1 MRVGASGDCRA
12 VRGVVAVELGVPN
25 FAACRSFGRGGISA
39 QGQKGGVLLTV
50 EEIKE
55 KKEKEKKKK
64 EEKRETVADIGT
76 DTVCC

>member
-1 MRVGASGDCRA
+1 MHHGFRREHNTSRVAREHGAREHVDDLK
-12 VRGVVAVELGVPN
+12 VRRRHVE
-25 FAACRSFGRGGISA
+25 F
-39 QGQKGGVLLTV
+39 GGVLLTV

>member
-1 MRVGASGDCRA
+1 MALCFR
-12 VRGVVAVELGVPN
+12 
-25 FAACRSFGRGGISA
+25 ISA
-39 QGQKGGVLLTV
+39 NISAIIVWEGRVLPRYRNPGGVLLTV

>member
-1 MRVGASGDCRA
+1 M
-12 VRGVVAVELGVPN
+12 
-25 FAACRSFGRGGISA
+25 
-39 QGQKGGVLLTV
+39 GGVLLTV
-50 EEIKE
+50 DEIKE

>member
-1 MRVGASGDCRA
+1 MPGGRNCALKFRDFGNSQTRVPLR
-12 VRGVVAVELGVPN
+12 
-25 FAACRSFGRGGISA
+25 
-39 QGQKGGVLLTV
+39 GGVLLTV

-55 KKEKEKKKK
+55 KKAKEQKKK